1 MLNKTKSIS
10 ITGSTTIKLAD
21 GTEKIIATYSGNIN
35 DDNSFS
41 VNKYI
46 SDNEL
51 YNAHYDECKADSAE
65 FEDYARSFIDEDKTN
80 ETTDETVK
88 IDTATTEIN

>member
-1 MLNKTKSIS
+1 MLTKTTSIS
-10 ITGSTTIKLAD
+10 VSGSTTIKLAD
-21 GTEKIIATYSGNIN
+21 GTEKIVATYSGNIN

-65 FEDYARSFIDEDKTN
+65 FEDYARSFIDEDKTD
-80 ETTDETVK
+80 TITDETVK
-88 IDTATTEIN
+88 PDTTTEIK

>member
-1 MLNKTKSIS
+1 MLTKTKSIS
-10 ITGSTTIKLAD
+10 VSGSTTIKLTD
-21 GTEKIIATYSGNIN
+21 GTEKIVATYSGNIN

-65 FEDYARSFIDEDKTN
+65 FEDYARSFIDEDKTD
-80 ETTDETVK
+80 TITDETVK
-88 IDTATTEIN
+88 PDTTTEIK